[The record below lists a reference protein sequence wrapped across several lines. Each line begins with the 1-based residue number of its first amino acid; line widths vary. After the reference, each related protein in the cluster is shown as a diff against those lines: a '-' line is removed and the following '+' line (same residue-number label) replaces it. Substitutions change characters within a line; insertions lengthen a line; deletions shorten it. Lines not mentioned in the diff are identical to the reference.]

1 MAVLHRGA
9 MMRRFVESSF
19 DGIIVTDPQGH
30 ITIFNQAAEEIL
42 GYEAKELMGGP
53 SDKLFDFSG
62 DGDDTFTINSLLDLE
77 ASPPALRE
85 GRGLRKDGTTFVLE
99 ISIRRAVLQISKHPL
114 ERRDTPRSHHFLT
127 IKDVTQRRLMEDTQ
141 RRATEEAIAANRA
154 KSEFMAAISH
164 ELRTP
169 LNAIIGFSEM
179 IKDELLG
186 PIENEDYKHYSSD
199 IYSSGNHL
207 LAIINDILDIAKI
220 EAGKMVLDETLLDP
234 ALIAEATISLV
245 SGRPEAEG
253 LDISVMREITLPA
266 LNADARALKQ
276 ILLNL
281 LSNAVKFT
289 EQGSVTINIGTAKD
303 GWLFIAVA
311 DTGIGIPKEE
321 IDKLAQPF
329 YQVDSSLAREFE
341 GTGLGLALSRSLVEL
356 HDGELSIDS
365 TVGHGTTVTCRFPPP
380 RTAGNDY
387 RPRRPRHPRVESGL
401 KVSQTSAA

>member
-1 MAVLHRGA
+1 
-9 MMRRFVESSF
+9 
-19 DGIIVTDPQGH
+19 
-30 ITIFNQAAEEIL
+30 
-42 GYEAKELMGGP
+42 
-53 SDKLFDFSG
+53 
-62 DGDDTFTINSLLDLE
+62 
-77 ASPPALRE
+77 
-85 GRGLRKDGTTFVLE
+85 
-99 ISIRRAVLQISKHPL
+99 
-114 ERRDTPRSHHFLT
+114 
-127 IKDVTQRRLMEDTQ
+127 
-141 RRATEEAIAANRA
+141 
-154 KSEFMAAISH
+154 
-164 ELRTP
+164 LRTP

-303 GWLFIAVA
+303 GWLFIAVT

-365 TVGHGTTVTCRFPPP
+365 TVGQGTTVTCRFPPP
-380 RTAGNDY
+380 NGW
-387 RPRRPRHPRVESGL
+387 
-401 KVSQTSAA
+401 K